1 MGTDR
6 QEGEGRPAAAAI
18 LFRELMLVV
27 IALPG
32 IALGA
37 STCLPVCISVSRAG
51 FSIAQAWE
59 PPQQEWDSQRC
70 MQVNPINT
78 RGSRAPWLSVGPFPV
93 STFWPES
100 PRASRRAHKAA
111 P

>member
-51 FSIAQAWE
+51 FSTSMGA
-59 PPQQEWDSQRC
+59 
-70 MQVNPINT
+70 
-78 RGSRAPWLSVGPFPV
+78 
-93 STFWPES
+93 S
-100 PRASRRAHKAA
+100 PARMGLAEVHAG
-111 P
+111 